1 MPKRQEQARFE
12 QRPVEEARL
21 AAIRTTDE
29 IASWLDSKRLP
40 ERGVDFGRNSLTH
53 STSTVGP

>member
-1 MPKRQEQARFE
+1 MPKRQEQGRFE

-40 ERGVDFGRNSLTH
+40 ERGVDFGRNSL
-53 STSTVGP
+53 